1 MTCYP
6 SCMRLP
12 WLCREQP
19 GESLI
24 PLMNRDPRACVGKKL
39 RFVIDETLA
48 AAYPTALRL
57 WKRFQRSPQA
67 QQAPEA
73 QAAFGRL
80 SSFVVAGFVGTAVL
94 GFAGVALRA
103 MDPGSGR
110 TS

>member
-1 MTCYP
+1 M
-6 SCMRLP
+6 P

-24 PLMNRDPRACVGKKL
+24 PLMNRDPHACVGKNL

-48 AAYPTALRL
+48 AVYPTALRL

-73 QAAFGRL
+73 QAAFGSL
-80 SSFVVAGFVGTAVL
+80 SSLMVAGFAGTALL
-94 GFAGVALRA
+94 GFAEVTLRA